1 MTLTVGDILSNSLSL
16 NFKLERPVLLSI
28 SKDRYRQIG
37 KILAQ
42 FGQLEH
48 NSEPETILNKP
59 DSNSTEKMFVKDIKV
74 KTSQIMCSYDCK
86 VKDASCSVKMSFGAS
101 NAAVEFEDDKGRVH
115 LNLSVELERLAA
127 FLAMNDT
134 KHSLFDPFN
143 LEVKIRK
150 PLYSRSALSHSF
162 VAIKVNQRYLH
173 LGPNHIFILESIKN
187 NLKEM
192 IGETTLT
199 SYENEVS
206 FDEVDTTTDC
216 EVEKQEDSEQYYQDD
231 LRAGAFQFLDYVVNG
246 AVFDPAPY
254 QAVFNKTTLTWRYPQ
269 SRALSKVVIFPLPF
283 MEDDLRAGAFQ
294 FLDSVVNGAV
304 FDPAPYQAVFNKT
317 TLTWRYPQSR
327 ALSKVVI
334 FPLPFMEASEF
345 SFDNNETVDCELLFW
360 SEALQSF
367 IVYQTFQLS
376 ESSVIHLDLPI
387 IRDRKACSSSHTW
400 QVRLNKLGDQ
410 VYITPQSL
418 ISVMKID
425 SFPHRNCYQN
435 LRYQHQ
441 YHH

>member
-231 LRAGAFQFLDYVVNG
+231 LRAGAFQFLD
-246 AVFDPAPY
+246 
-254 QAVFNKTTLTWRYPQ
+254 
-269 SRALSKVVIFPLPF
+269 
-283 MEDDLRAGAFQ
+283 
-294 FLDSVVNGAV
+294 SVVNGAV

-334 FPLPFMEASEF
+334 FPLPFMEA
-345 SFDNNETVDCELLFW
+345 
-360 SEALQSF
+360 F
-367 IVYQTFQLS
+367 ILVRGFTKFYCLPNLS
-376 ESSVIHLDLPI
+376 
-387 IRDRKACSSSHTW
+387 T
-400 QVRLNKLGDQ
+400 Q
-410 VYITPQSL
+410 
-418 ISVMKID
+418 
-425 SFPHRNCYQN
+425 
-435 LRYQHQ
+435 
-441 YHH
+441 

>member
-1 MTLTVGDILSNSLSL
+1 
-16 NFKLERPVLLSI
+16 
-28 SKDRYRQIG
+28 
-37 KILAQ
+37 
-42 FGQLEH
+42 
-48 NSEPETILNKP
+48 
-59 DSNSTEKMFVKDIKV
+59 
-74 KTSQIMCSYDCK
+74 MCSYDCK

-206 FDEVDTTTDC
+206 FDEEDTTTDC

-254 QAVFNKTTLTWRYPQ
+254 QAVFNKTTLT
-269 SRALSKVVIFPLPF
+269 
-283 MEDDLRAGAFQ
+283 
-294 FLDSVVNGAV
+294 
-304 FDPAPYQAVFNKT
+304 
-317 TLTWRYPQSR
+317 
-327 ALSKVVI
+327 
-334 FPLPFMEASEF
+334 
-345 SFDNNETVDCELLFW
+345 
-360 SEALQSF
+360 
-367 IVYQTFQLS
+367 
-376 ESSVIHLDLPI
+376 
-387 IRDRKACSSSHTW
+387 
-400 QVRLNKLGDQ
+400 
-410 VYITPQSL
+410 
-418 ISVMKID
+418 
-425 SFPHRNCYQN
+425 
-435 LRYQHQ
+435 
-441 YHH
+441 